1 MNRMNDFDL
10 NLLRVFDA
18 VWRHGH
24 LGQASRELN
33 VSQPALS
40 HSLKRLRARIGDPL
54 FMKVPDGMQPT
65 ASAIWTNTGSSGERC
80 CVRRIT

>member
-1 MNRMNDFDL
+1 MSRITVMNRMNDFDL

-40 HSLKRLRARIGDPL
+40 HSLKRLRSE
-54 FMKVPDGMQPT
+54 
-65 ASAIWTNTGSSGERC
+65 SAIHCSLRSSGRC
-80 CVRRIT
+80 